1 MQVQQIDFVN
11 PKHGEGFSKYG
22 VYCQPYGGEI
32 LRQLVRRADPSI
44 RFRIIDETRGDKIDF
59 EGDVM
64 FGTGYTYPVKRLY
77 GIAREY
83 KRRGKKVVL
92 GGIHLSAIANYPGIA
107 AAEYPN
113 ADSVVVGEGESVVP
127 QLIADLKSD
136 RLLPIYHGH
145 PVEPDFPVLCEE
157 PLKWG
162 WTYPIQFLRG
172 CPWWCEFCS
181 VPGMFG
187 GKYRQRPLSL
197 ILQEVERY
205 HQVRGASNT
214 LLAIDDDINDPKTVY
229 PVLEA
234 IHREFGYIRGGWT
247 SATDMNLVVNFKG
260 DVNHKFLALAN
271 KSNCY
276 SLYFGF
282 ENVNPRVLRDE
293 LGVKKN
299 SPQFYPKLAKAC
311 HDYGITAWG
320 STIISQLSTTWK
332 DVDFMVDWY
341 NAAEIDLMGWT
352 ILTPLPGTALFNK
365 IYKEGLVYPKDD
377 KTRSRKVAWLDLD
390 WSKYD
395 VCHVVWMPENA
406 PLDPE
411 EYQEMQTWA
420 LRHFEKN
427 LPKSMLLATYHALR
441 RDFRKAARHAV
452 RTFVGL
458 KHKGILPDAVIERL
472 FFGRRAKQ

>member
-162 WTYPIQFLRG
+162 WTYPI
-172 CPWWCEFCS
+172 
-181 VPGMFG
+181 
-187 GKYRQRPLSL
+187 
-197 ILQEVERY
+197 
-205 HQVRGASNT
+205 
-214 LLAIDDDINDPKTVY
+214 
-229 PVLEA
+229 
-234 IHREFGYIRGGWT
+234 
-247 SATDMNLVVNFKG
+247 
-260 DVNHKFLALAN
+260 
-271 KSNCY
+271 
-276 SLYFGF
+276 
-282 ENVNPRVLRDE
+282 
-293 LGVKKN
+293 
-299 SPQFYPKLAKAC
+299 
-311 HDYGITAWG
+311 
-320 STIISQLSTTWK
+320 
-332 DVDFMVDWY
+332 
-341 NAAEIDLMGWT
+341 
-352 ILTPLPGTALFNK
+352 
-365 IYKEGLVYPKDD
+365 
-377 KTRSRKVAWLDLD
+377 
-390 WSKYD
+390 
-395 VCHVVWMPENA
+395 
-406 PLDPE
+406 
-411 EYQEMQTWA
+411 
-420 LRHFEKN
+420 
-427 LPKSMLLATYHALR
+427 
-441 RDFRKAARHAV
+441 
-452 RTFVGL
+452 
-458 KHKGILPDAVIERL
+458 
-472 FFGRRAKQ
+472 